1 MENTFIYNG
10 QTFKEGSKVRVQIG
24 TKGKEQDG
32 EITSIENYGIELIRF
47 FVLFNIG
54 DAGGE
59 PPSRNKKGWKKSWCC
74 TITKEGIPYSVD
86 FPKLLKLAILENIIE
101 ADTLFIN

>member
-10 QTFKEGSKVRVQIG
+10 QTFTEGSKVRLKLG
-24 TKGKEQDG
+24 AKSKEQDA
-32 EITSIENYGIELIRF
+32 EITSIEDYDRKYIRF
-47 FVLFNIG
+47 FVLFNVG

-74 TITKEGIPYSVD
+74 AITKEGIPYSGD